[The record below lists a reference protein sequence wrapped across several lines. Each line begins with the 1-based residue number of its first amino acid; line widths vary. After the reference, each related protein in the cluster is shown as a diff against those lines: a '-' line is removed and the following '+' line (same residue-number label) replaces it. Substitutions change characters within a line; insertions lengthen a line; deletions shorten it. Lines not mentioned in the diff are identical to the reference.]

1 MNNQAKSIV
10 ARWAGPT
17 LALIAAL
24 VIMFFNFSAKSEE
37 EARDTISKTVIMMI
51 ERSAHNFKEEV
62 IKLVKVGE
70 PITDI
75 LGEKADFDSKDTV
88 GLLET
93 TVKYSGA
100 YKVYACDIN
109 GKGVN
114 NEGGEISIA
123 EEEYFSI
130 VSGSEDVRYIYNAE
144 EDASEE
150 GALLVTLPIS
160 NEQADNIG
168 YLVMFYQLKQLRNVV
183 KNIDFAA
190 WNSTS
195 LIDRKGNVIAV
206 TGKGTEW
213 KPGDNIYTELEGK
226 NKAAVNS
233 MKSRVNT
240 NTSGV
245 AYVNMYNL
253 DNCLAY
259 APVGMGEMVLVAG
272 VAQSYIDG
280 RAAATLENF
289 RTMIIELIIVIIVFL
304 VLIVIISII
313 NKTISGKKQKQ
324 LEVKA
329 DTDLLTGLNN
339 KLATERKI
347 KEYIAQNPNSQS
359 MMFILDIDNFKNI
372 NDTRGHAFGDEV
384 LRTLGEQVRVLFRSS
399 DIIGR
404 AGGDEFIVFLKNISD
419 PAAIRKEAKKVENFF
434 QNFKVGEY
442 TKYTVTASIGVA
454 IFPEEGAD
462 FETIYKAADTG
473 LYKAKKG
480 GKNQLA
486 FYKEKWL
493 EENPANNPGS
503 DLEN

>member
-17 LALIAAL
+17 LALVAAL
-24 VIMFFNFSAKSEE
+24 VIMFFNFSAKSRE
-37 EARDTISKTVIMMI
+37 EARDTISKTVIMMV

-62 IKLVKVGE
+62 LKLIKVGE
-70 PITDI
+70 PIADI
-75 LGEKADFDSKDTV
+75 LGEKADLDSEDTV
-88 GLLET
+88 RLLGI

-100 YKVYACDIN
+100 YKVYACDLS

-114 NEGGEISIA
+114 NEGGEVSIA
-123 EEEYFSI
+123 EEEYFET
-130 VSGSEDVRYIYNAE
+130 VEGSEDVRYIYNMD
-144 EDASEE
+144 EDASDE

-160 NEQADNIG
+160 DEQGGNIG
-168 YLVMFYQLKQLRNVV
+168 HMVMFYQLNQMRNVV

-195 LIDRKGNVIAV
+195 LMDRKGNVIAV

-213 KPGDNIYTELEGK
+213 KPGDNVYTELESK
-226 NKAAVNS
+226 NKSSINS
-233 MKSRVNT
+233 MRSRVNT

-245 AYVNMYNL
+245 IFVDMYNL
-253 DNCLAY
+253 ENCLAY
-259 APVGMGEMVLVAG
+259 APVGIGDMVLVAG

-280 RAAATLENF
+280 RAAATLTNF
-289 RTMIIELIIVIIVFL
+289 RTMIIELIIVVIVFI
-304 VLIVIISII
+304 VLIVIISIV
-313 NKTISGKKQKQ
+313 NKTISGRKQKQ
-324 LEVKA
+324 LEEKA

-359 MMFILDIDNFKNI
+359 MMFILDIDNFKKI
-372 NDTRGHAFGDEV
+372 NDTMGHAFGDEV
-384 LRTLGEQVRVLFRSS
+384 LRSLGEQVRVLFRSS
-399 DIIGR
+399 DIVGR

-442 TKYTVTASIGVA
+442 TKYAATASIGVA
-454 IFPEEGAD
+454 IFPEEGTD
-462 FETIYKAADTG
+462 FETIYKAADTA

-493 EENPANNPGS
+493 GESPVDNPEDNSGN
-503 DLEN
+503 

>member
-17 LALIAAL
+17 LALVAAL
-24 VIMFFNFSAKSEE
+24 VLMFFNFSAKSRD
-37 EARDTISKTVIMMI
+37 EARDTISKTVIMMV

-62 IKLVKVGE
+62 LKLIKVGE
-70 PITDI
+70 PIADI
-75 LGEKADFDSKDTV
+75 LGKKVDLDSEDTIW
-88 GLLET
+88 LLET
-93 TVKYSGA
+93 AIKYSGA
-100 YKVYACDIN
+100 YKVYACDVN

-114 NEGGEISIA
+114 NEGVEISIA
-123 EEEYFSI
+123 GEEYFEN
-130 VSGSEDVRYIYNAE
+130 VSGSEDVRYIYTMD
-144 EDASEE
+144 EDASAE
-150 GALLVTLPIS
+150 GALLITLPIDD
-160 NEQADNIG
+160 EQDNNMG
-168 YLVMFYQLKQLRNVV
+168 YLVMFYQINQIKNVV

-195 LIDRKGNVIAV
+195 LMDRKGNLIAV
-206 TGKGTEW
+206 TGKGTQWE
-213 KPGDNIYTELEGK
+213 PGGNVYTELEKK
-226 NKAAVNS
+226 NKESVNS

-245 AYVNMYNL
+245 IFVDMYNL
-253 DNCLAY
+253 ENCLAY
-259 APVGMGEMVLVAG
+259 APVGIGDLVLVAG

-280 RAAATLENF
+280 RAEATLKNF

-304 VLIVIISII
+304 VLVVIISII

-442 TKYTVTASIGVA
+442 SKYTVTASIGVA

-462 FETIYKAADTG
+462 FEAIYKAADTG

-493 EENPANNPGS
+493 EEKPADSSEDN
-503 DLEN
+503 EN